1 MARFAVPSL
10 KAKPKNGK
18 KESYS
23 SSSGKDSYSYESNA
37 DSNSESASKKR
48 GSRAS
53 SVLSGISD
61 KGKNIVKEAKDKARA
76 KIEDQVDK
84 LADKA
89 VAVVIEKVS
98 ITVKDSAKDESMPN
112 FVKSAIDL
120 AIDEVMEEVAVEM
133 KAGVN
138 AMVREDVGIDQGV
151 ERKCFSPW
159 FLCWF
164 RNLILYYVVAPFDM
178 SPWQQMRSF
187 TWWFFKLIS
196 LVPVR
201 GVTESFFALTLLFED
216 KSDEFRLISYI
227 LTFRGTS
234 FISVGVIPALIGA
247 GMMANCGVRESSV
260 CPDKGPRLEYYEA
273 FFFVLQVVLLIIAFC
288 LLPFS
293 TKKGATRFK
302 RGNPDEE
309 TGRCCGCLCSY
320 TKNRG
325 GALKYL
331 VFWDIFIGIALI
343 GLMYYIAFQS
353 PEKLQ
358 NLTKAE
364 IERKKWI
371 IQGALYWVKVLYG
384 LVGGFPYLLFQLPAL
399 GGILTHAK
407 PTGYSRNGKCVP
419 LMVRKTDAQ
428 REEVKRKMKEAQD
441 KWDREKHNIDV

>member
-1 MARFAVPSL
+1 MARFGIPTL
-10 KAKPKNGK
+10 QKKGK
-18 KESYS
+18 
-23 SSSGKDSYSYESNA
+23 GKDSTTSDGSYTGDSTSRS
-37 DSNSESASKKR
+37 DSNSDPSSPEQ
-48 GSRAS
+48 SRAS
-53 SVLSGISD
+53 KQLSALTD
-61 KGKNIVKEAKDKARA
+61 KGKHIVNQAKDKARA

-98 ITVKDSAKDESMPN
+98 IVVKDSAKDESMPG

-120 AIDEVMEEVAVEM
+120 AVDEVMEEVAVEM

-138 AMVREDVGIDQGV
+138 EMVREGVGVDQGV

-159 FLCWF
+159 VLCWF
-164 RNLILYYVVAPFDM
+164 RNLVLYYVVAPFDM
-178 SPWQQMRSF
+178 SPWQQMRTF
-187 TWWFFKLIS
+187 TWWFFKLVS

-247 GMMANCGVRESSV
+247 AMMANCGVRENSV
-260 CPDKGPRLEYYEA
+260 CPEKGPRLEYFEA
-273 FFFVLQVVLLIIAFC
+273 FFFVLQVVLLIIAFG

-302 RGNPDEE
+302 RGTPDEE
-309 TGRCCGCLCSY
+309 RGQCCGCLCGY

-331 VFWDIFIGIALI
+331 VFWDIFIGLALI

-419 LMVRKTDAQ
+419 LMVRKTEAQ
-428 REEVKRKMKEAQD
+428 REEVRKKMKEAQD
-441 KWDREKHNIDV
+441 KWDREKHNIENA